1 VSALRVQ
8 IPESLRKQLRVL
20 AKRDKITVDQFI
32 STAVAEKMSA
42 LMAESYLIDRA
53 KRGSRAAYDRV
64 LAKVPDVE
72 PEARDRLDN

>member
-1 VSALRVQ
+1 MSTLRVQ

-32 STAVAEKMSA
+32 SSAVAEKMSA
-42 LMAESYLIDRA
+42 LMAESYLKNRA
-53 KRGSRAAYDRV
+53 SRGSRSAYDRV

-72 PEARDRLDN
+72 PEARDKRSN